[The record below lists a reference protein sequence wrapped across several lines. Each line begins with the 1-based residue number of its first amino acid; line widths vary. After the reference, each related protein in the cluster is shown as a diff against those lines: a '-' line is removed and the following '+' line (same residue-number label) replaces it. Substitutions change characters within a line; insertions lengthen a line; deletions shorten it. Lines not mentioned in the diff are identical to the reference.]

1 MEDGGAVWQLAA
13 ALAGASTPVDVA
25 VAVAEEGA
33 AAAGASF
40 ANLAVVGRD
49 GQAWLIHAPTLE
61 LTTAERWS
69 TLDLEQSTPITDAI
83 TGCSPVLLGRFDD
96 IAARYPSL
104 AADTKT
110 AHLEA
115 TASLPLVSADGD
127 ALGAMGL
134 GWATPQSF
142 TAEEVRRLAA
152 IAEVVAAALD
162 RTASHE
168 LEIEREQAREAEDAQ
183 LLQDVFLPRTLP
195 EVAALEVA
203 AVYLPASE
211 AAMGGDWYDVFEHA
225 RGTTMLVI
233 GDVAGHGLQAAAVMA
248 HLRNAVRAYA
258 VTDGTPAA
266 LMDNLN
272 RMLCRFEP
280 DETATAVV
288 MLWDP
293 MTRTLR
299 WTNAGHL
306 PILRCRPD
314 VVDYVE
320 TEAASPLLGA
330 DPDGRYEEHS
340 KTMRQD
346 TTLLAFTDGLVEY
359 DRNADVGLAA
369 LREMVGELDDLA
381 PGPLCDAVLQW
392 RLDLGALEDDICV
405 LAIRVA

>member
-1 MEDGGAVWQLAA
+1 MGDGREVWQLAA

-49 GQAWLIHAPTLE
+49 GRAWLIHAPTLE
-61 LTTAERWS
+61 LSTAERWS

-83 TGCSPVLLGRFDD
+83 TRGAPVLLGRFED
-96 IAARYPSL
+96 IAARYAWL
-104 AADTKT
+104 AEDTKT
-110 AHLEA
+110 ARLEA
-115 TASLPLVSADGD
+115 TASLPLASADGD

-142 TAEEVRRLAA
+142 TDEEVRRLAA

-195 EVAALEVA
+195 TVAALEIA
-203 AVYLPASE
+203 AVYLPARE

-225 RGTTMLVI
+225 DATTMLVI

-258 VTDGTPAA
+258 VTDDAPAA
-266 LMDNLN
+266 VMNNLN

-288 MLWDP
+288 MMWDP
-293 MTRTLR
+293 TSRTLR
-299 WTNAGHL
+299 WTSAGHL
-306 PILRCRPD
+306 PMLRCRPD
-314 VVDYVE
+314 EVDYIE
-320 TEAASPLLGA
+320 TATASPLLGA
-330 DPDGRYEEHS
+330 DPDARYTEQS
-340 KTMRQD
+340 KTMRPD
-346 TTLLAFTDGLVEY
+346 TTVLAFTDGLVEY

-369 LREMVGELDDLA
+369 LREMVATVDDLA

-392 RLDLGALEDDICV
+392 RIDLGALEDDICV